1 MRRGTIAL
9 LAVMALAAIR
19 GLAQEKPL
27 QVEIVTAVPHQSD
40 SILVHVTN
48 LTTKTI
54 ELAFP
59 LYSFSRARFQA
70 APSDPVGIERRKRL
84 GWEQIPSALHSRAVR
99 ASPQIAPGETKEY
112 EIGVPDAGE
121 YRVSVWYAVSPPQP
135 GPPPRPAELRSVV
148 SAPFRVK

>member
-27 QVEIVTAVPHQSD
+27 QVEIVTAAPHQSD

-84 GWEQIPSALHSRAVR
+84 GWEQIPSALHSRVVR
-99 ASPQIAPGETKEY
+99 ASPQIAPGETQEY
-112 EIGVPDAGE
+112 EIGVPEAGE
-121 YRVSVWYAVSPPQP
+121 YRVSVWYAVSPPP
-135 GPPPRPAELRSVV
+135 SGPPPRPAELRSVV